1 MTDARVRVVEL
12 GYDELGPRFGE
23 WARRIEDDPR
33 ERFTAELERRLEP
46 GARMVDLGCGAGVPS
61 TRRLAERFDV
71 LGVDVSREQ
80 LALARA
86 NVPRARFL
94 RADLTELELP
104 EGSADAVTAFYSLN
118 HVPREA
124 LPALFVRIAG
134 WLRRGGLL
142 LASLGAG
149 GSADWVGEWLGTTMF
164 FSSWEPAENRR
175 LLERAG
181 FELLLDEVA
190 TLHEPEGE
198 ARFHWVL
205 ARR

>member
-1 MTDARVRVVEL
+1 MTDARVRVVER

-23 WARRIEDDPR
+23 WARRIEDEPR
-33 ERFTAELERRLEP
+33 ERLTAELERRLEP
-46 GARMVDLGCGAGVPS
+46 GAHVVDLGCGSGITS

-86 NVPRARFL
+86 NVPRARL
-94 RADLTELELP
+94 VRADLTELELP
-104 EGSADAVTAFYSLN
+104 GGSADAVTAFYSLN

-124 LPALFVRIAG
+124 LGPLFARVAG
-134 WLRRGGLL
+134 WLRPGGLL

-149 GSADWVGEWLGTTMF
+149 GSPDWVGEWLGTTMF
-164 FSSWEPAENRR
+164 FSSWEPDENRR

-181 FELLLDEVA
+181 FELLVDEVA
-190 TLHEPEGE
+190 TLGEPEGE

>member
-1 MTDARVRVVEL
+1 MSDERVRVVER

-33 ERFTAELERRLEP
+33 ERFATELERRLEP
-46 GARMVDLGCGAGVPS
+46 GARVVDLGCGAGMPS

-86 NVPRARFL
+86 NVPGARFL
-94 RADLTELELP
+94 RADLTELEVP
-104 EGSADAVTAFYSLN
+104 ARSADAVTAFYSLN
-118 HVPREA
+118 HVPREE
-124 LPALFVRIAG
+124 LGRLFERVLG
-134 WLRRGGLL
+134 WLAPGGLL

-149 GSADWVGEWLGTTMF
+149 GSPDWVGEWLGTTMF
-164 FSSWEPAENRR
+164 FSSWDAAENRR

-181 FELLLDEVA
+181 FELLVDEVA
-190 TLHEPEGE
+190 TLREPEGE

>member
-1 MTDARVRVVEL
+1 VTDARVRVVER

-33 ERFTAELERRLEP
+33 ERFTGELERRLEP
-46 GARMVDLGCGAGVPS
+46 GARVVDLGCGAGVPS
-61 TRRLAERFDV
+61 TRRLGERFDM

-86 NVPRARFL
+86 NVPRARFR

-104 EGSADAVTAFYSLN
+104 RGSVNAVTAFYSLN

-124 LPALFVRIAG
+124 LPKLFERIAG
-134 WLRRGGLL
+134 WLAPGGLL
-142 LASLGAG
+142 LAALGAG
-149 GSADWVGEWLGTTMF
+149 GSPDWVGEWLGTTMF
-164 FSSWEPAENRR
+164 FSSWAPAENRR
-175 LLERAG
+175 LIDRAG
-181 FELLLDEVA
+181 LELLVDEVA
-190 TLHEPEGE
+190 TLREPEGE